1 MKTQHIH
8 MIENFSICQKD
19 LAVLIKYLG
28 KEADKYGCAVSL
40 NTLWNEIMSILIA
53 LWNRFNTLSQIH
65 YQGNYAVPLK
75 LGGG

>member
-1 MKTQHIH
+1 MQLVIQVQTKIESSSIIHLQMKTQHIH

-40 NTLWNEIMSILIA
+40 NTL
-53 LWNRFNTLSQIH
+53 
-65 YQGNYAVPLK
+65 
-75 LGGG
+75 